1 MGKFRQ
7 KGMRLRFMVK
17 IEFSKDAVV
26 LIVDVFLEHMFTQ
39 RKLRMAVDTGA
50 SCIMIPWDV
59 ALALGLTPELSS
71 EKIEIVTASGTE
83 VAPVVYI
90 GRVRV
95 GDRECLNVRAVVH
108 DLPQKG
114 YVDGLLGLSFLKY
127 FNLNINFKEGVMS
140 LD

>member
-1 MGKFRQ
+1 MAR
-7 KGMRLRFMVK
+7 
-17 IEFSKDAVV
+17 IDFSSDAVV
-26 LIVDVFLEHMFTQ
+26 LIVDVFLEHKAVA

-50 SCIMIPWDV
+50 SCIMVPWDV
-59 ALALGLTPELSS
+59 ALALGLAPELSS

-90 GRVRV
+90 GLVRV
-95 GDRECLNVRAVVH
+95 GDKECFNVRAVVH

-114 YVDGLLGLSFLKY
+114 YVDWLLGLSFLKN
-127 FNLNINFKEGVMS
+127 FNLNINFKEGVMI